1 MMTDM
6 LETAV
11 NEGTGR
17 GAAPD
22 NAIVAGKTGTT
33 NSNYDSWFC
42 GYSAYYTVAVWQGY
56 DYPASIPQSHT
67 KDIFRQFMQD
77 SHKALAKKDFPK
89 YRQKSDNKETET
101 ESVSETQTETQ
112 SVSETQ
118 SVTQTQKG
126 SQIQSSSQ
134 METGTA
140 RDNDATAGTRQ
151 DSTAGGSESR
161 ADTDKPAE
169 TKGDISGY

>member
-1 MMTDM
+1 MIHLAGGQKIYDAESCRMMTDM

-89 YRQKSDNKETET
+89 YRQKSE
-101 ESVSETQTETQ
+101 
-112 SVSETQ
+112 
-118 SVTQTQKG
+118 
-126 SQIQSSSQ
+126 
-134 METGTA
+134 
-140 RDNDATAGTRQ
+140 
-151 DSTAGGSESR
+151 
-161 ADTDKPAE
+161 
-169 TKGDISGY
+169 